1 MGHDNLT
8 LSGTGFPRYLTDNV
22 IDIEFSNPEKS
33 KCIAQMADSTTLVCL
48 TDSFDKVQGL
58 SQELSTTITINGVQ
72 LVNDLKLKMKDVN
85 KRGTVL
91 TPSSVSPVLKQ
102 KIKFTLEPDFP
113 FELKKEDFT
122 VNITLIELSP

>member
-1 MGHDNLT
+1 
-8 LSGTGFPRYLTDNV
+8 
-22 IDIEFSNPEKS
+22 
-33 KCIAQMADSTTLVCL
+33 MADSTTLVCL